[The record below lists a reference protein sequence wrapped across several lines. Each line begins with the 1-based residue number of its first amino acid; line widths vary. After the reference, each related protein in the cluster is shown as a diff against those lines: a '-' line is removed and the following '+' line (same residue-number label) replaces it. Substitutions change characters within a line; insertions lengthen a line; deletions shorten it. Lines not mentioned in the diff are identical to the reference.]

1 MPDEVTKAELETLQR
16 RPSYDLVYNGE
27 PVIGSACQLC
37 KLIGTMLLM
46 YVYTLIGIQEDEPT
60 QHVFWKLKGLLKL
73 QGTVAGQ
80 RMVKTHETKV

>member
-16 RPSYDLVYNGE
+16 RRPLYYTTCMVYNGE

-60 QHVFWKLKGLLKL
+60 QQVFRKVKGLLKL
-73 QGTVAGQ
+73 QGSREEDGQ
-80 RMVKTHETKV
+80 DA